1 MGQTLTGLLTSV
13 RAIAGRPGTPAQGR
27 PGGGP
32 DQALLSA
39 LRICG
44 DHLSALAAA
53 GPLTDARRTRL
64 IASIGTL
71 TTACSTPGADAF
83 DALLR
88 TGQQALDSGGEAEAR
103 LALALADEA
112 TALRT
117 RSKGA
122 WRLRGNALDALGRGE
137 EAITAYER
145 HLALQQ
151 NTAASRDVERRIAT
165 LRAAGDRIDEALT
178 LFRETAGGRTE
189 ASGADTEASGA
200 GTDASRAGAAAS
212 GAGAAASAAGT
223 EASAAGTEA
232 APART
237 EASRAG
243 TEASR
248 ADTEASR
255 AGTEA
260 SRADTDASG
269 AAARLSR
276 HLPAAEARAA
286 FTDLVRLRTAEH
298 GAGDP
303 AVRRLAA
310 LYAEHRRLSDRDP
323 VADPLLGGAE
333 PIGVTGLRRLVA
345 GRTVC
350 LVADTPRTAEQE
362 QRPGSPLAAL
372 IEGYDLVV
380 RCDEARHT
388 APAARTDLHVCTLR
402 GGTPWKG
409 PRWDRRAGTRL
420 VFGDPLPHW
429 RLALRSRLVPGA
441 QDRVGDATL
450 RRPLHDPA
458 LLGEEAGAGPASTAY
473 TVLRLLDFLGTPAR
487 VDLIGFEGPAAL
499 SPREREWVG
508 TRTANTDD
516 TAVRI
521 ALR

>member
-13 RAIAGRPGTPAQGR
+13 RAIAGRPGTPPRAR

-32 DQALLSA
+32 DPALLAA
-39 LRICG
+39 LRLCG
-44 DHLSALAAA
+44 DHLAALAAS

-64 IASIGTL
+64 IASIGAL

-88 TGQQALDSGGEAEAR
+88 TGQQALDSGGEAGAR

-112 TALRT
+112 TALRG

-122 WRLRGNALDALGRGE
+122 WRLRGSALDALGRRE

-151 NTAASRDVERRIAT
+151 NAAASRDVERRVAT
-165 LRAAGDRIDEALT
+165 LRAAGDRIDEALA
-178 LFRETAGGRTE
+178 LVGDGDR
-189 ASGADTEASGA
+189 D
-200 GTDASRAGAAAS
+200 RAGAGDRVGDAD
-212 GAGAAASAAGT
+212 GAGAGAG
-223 EASAAGTEA
+223 AV
-232 APART
+232 
-237 EASRAG
+237 
-243 TEASR
+243 
-248 ADTEASR
+248 
-255 AGTEA
+255 
-260 SRADTDASG
+260 
-269 AAARLSR
+269 RLSR

-286 FTDLVRLRTAEH
+286 FTDLVRRRTAEL
-298 GAGDP
+298 GTADP

-310 LYAEHRRLSDRDP
+310 LYTEHRRLSDHDP
-323 VADPLLGGAE
+323 MADPLLGGAE
-333 PIGVTGLRRLVA
+333 PIGVPGLRRLVA

-362 QRPGSPLAAL
+362 QRPGSAAAAL

-380 RCDEARHT
+380 RCDTARHA
-388 APAARTDLHVCTLR
+388 APTARTDLHACTLR
-402 GGTPWKG
+402 GDSPWKG
-409 PRWDRRAGTRL
+409 PRWDRRAGVRL

-441 QDRVGDATL
+441 QDRIGDASL

-458 LLGEEAGAGPASTAY
+458 LLGEPADGEGPASTAY

-499 SPREREWVG
+499 SPREREWIGARTG
-508 TRTANTDD
+508 TTDD

-521 ALR
+521 TLR

>member
-13 RAIAGRPGTPAQGR
+13 RAIAGRPGTPAPGR

-32 DQALLSA
+32 DPALLPA
-39 LRICG
+39 LRLCG
-44 DHLSALAAA
+44 DHLAALAAS

-88 TGQQALDSGGEAEAR
+88 TGQQALDSGGDAEAR
-103 LALALADEA
+103 LALALAEEA

-145 HLALQQ
+145 HLALQR
-151 NTAASRDVERRIAT
+151 NIAASRDVERRIAT
-165 LRAAGDRIDEALT
+165 LRAAGDRIDEALA
-178 LFRETAGGRTE
+178 LFRA
-189 ASGADTEASGA
+189 GA
-200 GTDASRAGAAAS
+200 GT
-212 GAGAAASAAGT
+212 
-223 EASAAGTEA
+223 E
-232 APART
+232 
-237 EASRAG
+237 
-243 TEASR
+243 
-248 ADTEASR
+248 
-255 AGTEA
+255 
-260 SRADTDASG
+260 ASG

-286 FTDLVRLRTAEH
+286 FTDLVRLLTAER
-298 GAGDP
+298 GTADP

-323 VADPLLGGAE
+323 MADPLLGGAE
-333 PIGVTGLRRLVA
+333 PIGVPGLRRLVA

-362 QRPGSPLAAL
+362 RRPGSPLAAL

-380 RCDEARHT
+380 RCDEAHHT
-388 APAARTDLHVCTLR
+388 APAARTDLHACTLR
-402 GGTPWKG
+402 GDAPWKG
-409 PRWDRRAGTRL
+409 PRWDRRAGVRL
-420 VFGDPLPHW
+420 VFGDPLPQW

-441 QDRVGDATL
+441 QDRVGDASL

-458 LLGEEAGAGPASTAY
+458 LLGEEAAGGAGPASTAY

-499 SPREREWVG
+499 SPGEREWIG
-508 TRTANTDD
+508 ARTGNTDD
-516 TAVRI
+516 AAVRI
-521 ALR
+521 SLR

>member
-13 RAIAGRPGTPAQGR
+13 RAIAGRPGTPPRAR

-32 DQALLSA
+32 DPELLAA
-39 LRICG
+39 LRHCG
-44 DHLSALAAA
+44 DHLAALAAS

-64 IASIGTL
+64 IASIGAL

-88 TGQQALDSGGEAEAR
+88 TGQQALDNGGDAGAR

-112 TALRT
+112 TALRA

-122 WRLRGNALDALGRGE
+122 WRLRGNALDALGRSE

-165 LRAAGDRIDEALT
+165 LRAAGDRIDEALA
-178 LFRETAGGRTE
+178 LVGGVSE
-189 ASGADTEASGA
+189 GGEGAIGA
-200 GTDASRAGAAAS
+200 GVAAGAV
-212 GAGAAASAAGT
+212 G
-223 EASAAGTEA
+223 
-232 APART
+232 
-237 EASRAG
+237 
-243 TEASR
+243 
-248 ADTEASR
+248 
-255 AGTEA
+255 
-260 SRADTDASG
+260 
-269 AAARLSR
+269 LSR
-276 HLPAAEARAA
+276 HLPAADALAA
-286 FTDLVRLRTAEH
+286 FTELVRLRTAER
-298 GAGDP
+298 GAADP

-310 LYAEHRRLSDRDP
+310 LYAEHRRLADRDP
-323 VADPLLGGAE
+323 MADPLLGGAE
-333 PIGVTGLRRLVA
+333 PIGVPGLRRFLA

-350 LVADTPRTAEQE
+350 LIADTPHTAEQE
-362 QRPGSPLAAL
+362 QRPGSSPGAL
-372 IEGYDLVV
+372 IGGYDLVV
-380 RCDEARHT
+380 RCDAVRHA
-388 APAARTDLHVCTLR
+388 APTARTDLHAVTLR
-402 GGTPWKG
+402 GDSPWKG
-409 PRWDRRAGTRL
+409 PRWDRRATARL

-441 QDRVGDATL
+441 QDRIGDATL

-458 LLGEEAGAGPASTAY
+458 LLAEAAAHADEPASTAF

-499 SPREREWVG
+499 PPREREWIG
-508 TRTANTDD
+508 ARTGRTDD

-521 ALR
+521 TLR

>member
-13 RAIAGRPGTPAQGR
+13 RAIAGRPGTPPRTR
-27 PGGGP
+27 PGDGP
-32 DQALLSA
+32 DPALLAA
-39 LRICG
+39 LRLCG
-44 DHLSALAAA
+44 DHLAALAAS

-64 IASIGTL
+64 IASIGAL

-88 TGQQALDSGGEAEAR
+88 TGQQALDSGGDAEAR

-112 TALRT
+112 IALRA

-145 HLALQQ
+145 HLGLQQ
-151 NTAASRDVERRIAT
+151 NPAASRDVERRIAT
-165 LRAAGDRIDEALT
+165 LRAAGDRIDEALA
-178 LFRETAGGRTE
+178 LFA
-189 ASGADTEASGA
+189 
-200 GTDASRAGAAAS
+200 
-212 GAGAAASAAGT
+212 GAGAGGEAEADVEAEVDGGEAGT
-223 EASAAGTEA
+223 V
-232 APART
+232 
-237 EASRAG
+237 
-243 TEASR
+243 
-248 ADTEASR
+248 
-255 AGTEA
+255 
-260 SRADTDASG
+260 
-269 AAARLSR
+269 RLSR

-286 FTDLVRLRTAEH
+286 FTELVRLRTTRL
-298 GAGDP
+298 GAADP

-323 VADPLLGGAE
+323 MADPLLGGAE
-333 PIGVTGLRRLVA
+333 PIGVPGLRRLVA

-350 LVADTPRTAEQE
+350 VVADTPRTAGQE
-362 QRPGSPLAAL
+362 QRPGSSPAAL

-380 RCDEARHT
+380 RCDAVRHA
-388 APAARTDLHVCTLR
+388 APTARTDLHAVTLR
-402 GGTPWKG
+402 GDAPWKG
-409 PRWDRRAGTRL
+409 ARWDRRAAVRL

-441 QDRVGDATL
+441 QDRIGDATL

-458 LLGEEAGAGPASTAY
+458 LLAEAEGAGEGPPSTAY

-499 SPREREWVG
+499 SPREREWIGSRTG
-508 TRTANTDD
+508 TTDA

-521 ALR
+521 TLR